1 MPLDLETLCLEI
13 LEAKE
18 LVANISIRV
27 VDEQHPTPG
36 ASPLY
41 QMGLLVL
48 VCITNGGGWIE
59 YGLAMQPLLGSG
71 SCGQGY

>member
-36 ASPLY
+36 ALPASPDGTPSIGMY
-41 QMGLLVL
+41 
-48 VCITNGGGWIE
+48 
-59 YGLAMQPLLGSG
+59 Y
-71 SCGQGY
+71 

>member
-36 ASPLY
+36 APPLH
-41 QMGLLVL
+41 QKGLLVL
-48 VCITNGGGWIE
+48 VGITNVDG
-59 YGLAMQPLLGSG
+59 
-71 SCGQGY
+71 

>member
-36 ASPLY
+36 APPLH
-41 QMGLLVL
+41 QKGLLVL
-48 VCITNGGGWIE
+48 VGITNVDE
-59 YGLAMQPLLGSG
+59 
-71 SCGQGY
+71 